1 LKYKRET
8 NEYALT
14 GLRHSYDI
22 DMENRRFNHE
32 STLED
37 KKLDN
42 QLKMYN
48 LKHAGVSAKGTD
60 PIYDIYSSGVNNYL
74 NSLGFNG

>member
-14 GLRHSYDI
+14 GLRHAYDI
-22 DMENRRFNHE
+22 DTENRRFNHE

-37 KKLDN
+37 KKFVN
-42 QLKMYN
+42 QLIMNN
-48 LKHAGVSAKGTD
+48 LKHAGESAKGID
-60 PIYDIYSSGVNNYL
+60 PIYDTYSSGVNNYL